1 MWLRPAEPDP
11 VKTGVGRDG
20 LSKAIRPSS
29 AMRDEEEDGLPM
41 DTISVLTLRL
51 SEAIGLY
58 MIVVGI
64 GGLTAPQ
71 RWRAMMEDLE
81 RSPGLVM
88 ALGFPVFAVGAAL
101 ILIHSIWTDPLAVIV
116 SLIGYVALVEGALLL
131 AVPGPL
137 IRIGRWSVQFTRAW
151 AIVSIVLGIL
161 LFLAGLTGR
170 ATVIA

>member
-1 MWLRPAEPDP
+1 
-11 VKTGVGRDG
+11 
-20 LSKAIRPSS
+20 
-29 AMRDEEEDGLPM
+29 M
-41 DTISVLTLRL
+41 DTISILTLRL

-58 MIVVGI
+58 MIVIGM
-64 GGLTAPQ
+64 GGLTAPR
-71 RWRAMMEDLE
+71 RWREMMDDLA

-88 ALGFPVFAVGAAL
+88 ALGFPVFVVGAAL
-101 ILIHSIWTDPLAVIV
+101 VLIHSIWTDPLAIIV
-116 SLIGYVALVEGALLL
+116 SLIGYAALIEGALLL

-137 IRIGRWSVQFTRAW
+137 LKIGFWSLDFTRAW

>member
-1 MWLRPAEPDP
+1 
-11 VKTGVGRDG
+11 
-20 LSKAIRPSS
+20 
-29 AMRDEEEDGLPM
+29 
-41 DTISVLTLRL
+41 
-51 SEAIGLY
+51 

-64 GGLTAPQ
+64 GGLGAPR
-71 RWRAMMEDLE
+71 RWRQMMDDLE

-101 ILIHSIWTDPLAVIV
+101 VLIHSIWTDPLACLV
-116 SLIGYVALVEGALLL
+116 SLIGYVALAEGALLL

-137 IRIGRWSVQFTRAW
+137 IRIGRWSLNYTRVW